1 MNQNLMD
8 GSQDKIH
15 QRQKME
21 INWQNIKS
29 KSWLLKSGKI
39 HKNREKIL
47 QLNGVKQSKYLT
59 DSF

>member
-1 MNQNLMD
+1 MD

-21 INWQNIKS
+21 INWQNVKS

-39 HKNREKIL
+39 NKNREKNL
-47 QLNGVKQSKYLT
+47 QLNGVKQSKI
-59 DSF
+59 